1 MISYNINLM
10 RYLLML
16 VMASVLLATALL
28 PAIVNAG
35 CNKGVAELHGGYQID
50 MGFGP
55 YIYKQEMKL
64 KRDGPGLH
72 GRWIGTEHRQTL
84 FFPQALNPGP
94 GAVPNSTIPGV
105 KATCTTSTPAPNMID
120 TVCRG
125 RYPFVVH
132 KDWTITWEGKPTVI
146 GYYKPSEG
154 KGLGRFHIDM
164 LAGAP
169 NEGQAVAGAF
179 GMDLS
184 MTGPVQTEI
193 DGQLDISVDSAGL
206 KTVMGGQAG
215 KKIRFLASLVPASAQ
230 RFAEVDLISYRPT
243 LKRAPLQT
251 RLGSDHLEL
260 TFYGSKSQRREQ
272 ASNLKLTATAALGDC
287 KLTLSTTALELLL
300 AAGVEP

>member
-1 MISYNINLM
+1 M

-50 MGFGP
+50 MGFGL

-72 GRWIGTEHRQTL
+72 GRWIGTEHRQTQ
-84 FFPQALNPGP
+84 FFPQAFPVS
-94 GAVPNSTIPGV
+94 GAVLNSTIPGV
-105 KATCTTSTPAPNMID
+105 KATCTSTLTPNTHD
-120 TVCRG
+120 GVCRG

-169 NEGQAVAGAF
+169 NGGQAKARAF

-243 LKRAPLQT
+243 LKHAPLQT